1 MPLLPELLHSA
12 AALTATIG
20 LLYGSLL
27 SIVALA
33 SVLARTPER
42 RRDARST
49 LRILVRG
56 RRSG

>member
-1 MPLLPELLHSA
+1 MPVLPEPLHSA
-12 AALTATIG
+12 AALTTTVG
-20 LLYGSLL
+20 LLYASVL

-56 RRSG
+56 RGDG